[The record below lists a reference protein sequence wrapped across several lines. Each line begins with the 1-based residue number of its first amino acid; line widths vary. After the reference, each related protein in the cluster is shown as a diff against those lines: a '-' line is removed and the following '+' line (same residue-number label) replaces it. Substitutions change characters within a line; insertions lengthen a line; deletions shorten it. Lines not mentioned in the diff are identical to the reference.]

1 MRRLEPLLVL
11 LGYAVSS
18 VVLIGRFVLRAPH
31 DAVVGSF
38 GADQGFFAWSLVHW
52 VEVLAGNQAPFLT
65 DRIDAPM
72 GFNLAWATTIPG
84 PALLLAPLTAL
95 AGPLV
100 TYNVLAILAPALAAW
115 SAYLLCRHI
124 TQDSL
129 AAIIGGWIFGF
140 SSYVLGETLNH
151 LNLALVA
158 VLPLIVLVVIRL
170 VDQSLRPRRG
180 AVTLAGLIALQFLI
194 FTEVAATATVI
205 GCIALLAAI
214 VIGPSELRLRIVR
227 VLPWIA
233 AGYALAIAL
242 VSPLLIAAFL
252 HPNPIDDRIRPD
264 LYPLDLKNLVVP
276 TVITWVGGA
285 RFQADSLQFVGNLTE
300 QLAYLGPVLI
310 LVALGGIWRW
320 RYERFVWVV
329 VFTTVAAIVLSFG
342 EHLTI
347 SGDPWWSMPWQ
358 VVARLPLIRLALPTR
373 IIVYVWLGIAL
384 LGSLFVTRRR
394 GDLLPWFVAR
404 LGLVVV
410 ALICLLPT
418 PRAELWRTD
427 LQTPAGIE
435 SGVATAVIPPDAVVL
450 ILPYSFRGNGMYWQS
465 LATMRYRMAGGYSAA
480 AIPLG
485 YSEYPVVAWFYN
497 DQLPANPRQ
506 ELLRYLAFTGTSWV
520 LVDARAPGP
529 WAQFLREAG
538 GVRSEVG
545 GVVRYRFDP
554 AVVRAQVHG
563 A

>member
-11 LGYAVSS
+11 LGYAVVS
-18 VVLIGRFVLRAPH
+18 VVLVGRFVIRAPH

-52 VEVLAGNQAPFLT
+52 VEVLAGNQSPFLT

-84 PALLLAPLTAL
+84 PALLFAPLTAL

-100 TYNVLAILAPALAAW
+100 TYNTLAIAAPALAAW
-115 SAYLLCRHI
+115 TAYLLCRHV

-129 AAIIGGWIFGF
+129 AAIAGGWIFGF

-151 LNLALVA
+151 LDLALVA
-158 VLPLIVLVVIRL
+158 ALPLIVLVVIRL
-170 VDQSLRPRRG
+170 VEQSIRPQRG
-180 AVTLAGLIALQFLI
+180 VLALAGLIAMQFLI
-194 FTEVAATATVI
+194 FTEIAATATVV
-205 GCIALLAAI
+205 GGIALLAALA
-214 VIGPSELRLRIVR
+214 IGPSDLRGRIVR
-227 VLPWIA
+227 ALPWVA
-233 AGYALAIAL
+233 AGYTLAI
-242 VSPLLIAAFL
+242 VIISPLLIAAFL

-300 QLAYLGPVLI
+300 QLAYVGPLLV

-320 RYERFVWVV
+320 RHERYVWVIV
-329 VFTTVAAIVLSFG
+329 VTTVAAIVLSFG
-342 EHLTI
+342 AHLTI
-347 SGDPWWSMPWQ
+347 SGDPHWVMPWQ
-358 VVARLPLIRLALPTR
+358 VFTHLPLIRLALPTR
-373 IIVYVWLGIAL
+373 IVVYAWLGIAL
-384 LGSLFVTRRR
+384 LGSLFMARRR
-394 GDLLPWFVAR
+394 DDLLPWFVAR
-404 LGLVVV
+404 LGLAVI
-410 ALICLLPT
+410 ALICLLPV
-418 PRAELWRTD
+418 PRADLWRTE
-427 LQTPAGIE
+427 LQTPAGIQ
-435 SGVATAVIPPDAVVL
+435 SGSATAAIPNDAVVL
-450 ILPYSFRGNGMYWQS
+450 ILPYSFRGNGMYWQ
-465 LATMRYRMAGGYSAA
+465 LIAKMRYRMAGGYSAA
-480 AIPLG
+480 AIPLA
-485 YSEYPVVAWFYN
+485 YTQFPVTFGFYN

-545 GVVRYRFDP
+545 GIVRYRFDP
-554 AVVRAQVHG
+554 TVVRAQVHG

>member
-180 AVTLAGLIALQFLI
+180 AVALAGLIALQFLI

>member
-358 VVARLPLIRLALPTR
+358 VVARLPLIQLALPTR
-373 IIVYVWLGIAL
+373 IVVYVWLGIAL

>member
-11 LGYAVSS
+11 LGYS
-18 VVLIGRFVLRAPH
+18 VASLVLIGRFVIRAPH

-52 VEVLAGNQAPFLT
+52 VEVLAGNQSPFLT

-84 PALLLAPLTAL
+84 PALLFAPLTAL

-100 TYNVLAILAPALAAW
+100 TYNTLALAAPALAAW
-115 SAYLLCRHI
+115 TAYLLCRHI

-129 AAIIGGWIFGF
+129 AAIVGGWIFGF
-140 SSYVLGETLNH
+140 SSYLLGETLNH

-158 VLPLIVLVVIRL
+158 ALPLIVLVVIRL
-170 VDQSLRPRRG
+170 VEQSIRPGRG
-180 AVTLAGLIALQFLI
+180 VLALAGLIALQFLI
-194 FTEVAATATVI
+194 FTEVAATATVV
-205 GCIALLAAI
+205 GALAVLAAI
-214 VIGPSELRLRIVR
+214 AIGPRELRGRILRT
-227 VLPWIA
+227 LPLLM
-233 AGYALAIAL
+233 AGYALAIAI
-242 VSPLLIAAFL
+242 VSPLLLAALL
-252 HPNPIDDRIRPD
+252 HPNPISDRIRPD
-264 LYPLDLKNLVVP
+264 LYPLDLKNLIVP

-300 QLAYLGPVLI
+300 QLAYLGPLLI
-310 LVALGGIWRW
+310 FAALGGIWRW
-320 RYERFVWVV
+320 RQERFVWVIV
-329 VFTTVAAIVLSFG
+329 VTTVAAIVLSFG
-342 EHLTI
+342 AHLTI
-347 SGDPWWSMPWQ
+347 SGDAHWSMPWQ
-358 VVARLPLIRLALPTR
+358 VFTHLPLIQLALPTR
-373 IIVYVWLGIAL
+373 IVVYAWLGIAL
-384 LGSLFVTRRR
+384 LCSLFVTRRR

-410 ALICLLPT
+410 ALICLLPV
-418 PRAELWRTD
+418 PRADLWRTD
-427 LQTPAGIE
+427 LQTPPGIQ
-435 SGVATAVIPPDAVVL
+435 SGAATAEIPDDAVVL

-465 LATMRYRMAGGYSAA
+465 LAKMRYRMAGGYSAA
-480 AIPLG
+480 AVPLG
-485 YSEYPVVAWFYN
+485 YTQFPAVAGFYN

-520 LVDARAPGP
+520 LVDAQYPGP
-529 WAQFLREAG
+529 WAPFLRDAG

-554 AVVRAQVHG
+554 AVVRAQIDG

>member
-18 VVLIGRFVLRAPH
+18 VVLIGRFVLQAPH

-358 VVARLPLIRLALPTR
+358 VVARLPLIQLALPTR
-373 IIVYVWLGIAL
+373 IVVYVWLGIAL